1 MILCALGLE
10 VPHFDYLICYHEI
23 LPRCLHLLAIPGL
36 LMMVSPRI
44 STSSHEKGISEQYM
58 CLRKKKR
65 NEKRGR
71 ESIEFGVFS
80 Y

>member
-1 MILCALGLE
+1 
-10 VPHFDYLICYHEI
+10 
-23 LPRCLHLLAIPGL
+23 
-36 LMMVSPRI
+36 MMVSPRI